1 MKKTILFIIITIFG
15 LNILTAQ
22 QKISE
27 TEKLV
32 SLGKIYGFLK
42 YYHPEVGKGTYN
54 WDKQLIEYLPK
65 VLNAPDSKELST
77 IYINWIDSLGKIE
90 ICKKCSDEEKY
101 FDKNFDLSWLQDKSI
116 FTEELSSKL
125 KYIENNRNQKENFF
139 IEIQPVGNIKVTNEP
154 EYKNFEFPNE
164 EYRLL
169 GLFKYWNLIEYF
181 YPYKYLTDK
190 NWDSVLTEM
199 IPKLKNV
206 QNKIEYQSTI
216 KELVAKL
223 DDSHAWITFDN
234 KPPKYL
240 PIKISNID
248 NKAVVS
254 GFYNDSLAIKNNLK
268 LGDIILEVN
277 DKDFRSEA
285 EQKLKHISAST
296 IKHKIVQA
304 YYQALNGTEEVVN
317 LSILR
322 NNETENITVNRYDFN
337 DFNNWMTPNG
347 QKSKEIN
354 ENIGYINMA
363 NVEEK
368 DIDDI
373 FKSFENKKSIIIDLR
388 NYPAWILYQ
397 FSKKLNVAKQD
408 FSKSYSP
415 YINYPGKFI
424 YQKNSKTNHSKKA
437 FRGKIILLVNGET
450 ISRSEFTA
458 MAFQTADNV
467 ITVGNQTAGA
477 DGDVVIFEYL
487 GGFRTAISGN
497 GILYPDGSETQRKG
511 IKIDVEVK
519 PSIKGLK
526 EGRDEI
532 LEMAIKL
539 GAE

>member
-54 WDKQLIEYLPK
+54 WDKQFIEYLPK
-65 VLNAPDSKELST
+65 VLNAPDRKELST

-199 IPKLKNV
+199 IPKFKNV

-277 DKDFRSEA
+277 DKDFKSEA
-285 EQKLKHISAST
+285 EKKLKHISAST

-304 YYQALNGTEEVVN
+304 YYQAFNGSENVVS

-337 DFNNWMTPNG
+337 DFNNWMAPNG

-388 NYPAWILYQ
+388 NYPSWIISQ
-397 FSKKLNVAKQD
+397 FSKKLNVEKQD
-408 FSKSYSP
+408 FSKIYSP
-415 YINYPGKFI
+415 NLNYPGKFI
-424 YQKNSKTNHSKKA
+424 YQKNSKTNYSKKA

-458 MAFQTADNV
+458 MAFQTAENV

-487 GGFRTAISGN
+487 GGYRTAISGN

-511 IKIDVEVK
+511 IKIDVEVQ
-519 PSIKGLK
+519 PTIKGLK

-532 LEMAIKL
+532 LEKAIKL